1 MDGRTYSPTRIA
13 ISAILVVAAA
23 MLLVA
28 AALAGPTRS
37 AAASGPAAAGK
48 VGGTLRVNLS
58 TTDVQY
64 TDPSLEYES
73 TGWQIEYATALKL
86 LNWRETKATLFPEAA
101 TSFPLV
107 SAGGRRYTF
116 HIRPGLRLSN
126 GEKITAA
133 NFRYAFQ
140 RANNPKMNSPA
151 AAFLS
156 DLGSVTT
163 KGKYTLVISL
173 KKARP
178 DFASI
183 VSMPFFQA
191 ISLKLPIDPNG
202 VKLPASG
209 GPYYISAR
217 DIGRTIVLSRNKY
230 YKGNRPHNPNLISI
244 QVNTNLDTSLLQVR
258 SNQRDYDMFGV
269 PPTAHVQLHNQY
281 PKQYHVK
288 PGVITDF
295 LTMNTTYGSK
305 GEGIKNHSCFNG

>member
-107 SAGGRRYTF
+107 SAGGRATRSTSGPVSGSATG
-116 HIRPGLRLSN
+116 RR
-126 GEKITAA
+126 
-133 NFRYAFQ
+133 
-140 RANNPKMNSPA
+140 SPRR
-151 AAFLS
+151 
-156 DLGSVTT
+156 T
-163 KGKYTLVISL
+163 
-173 KKARP
+173 
-178 DFASI
+178 
-183 VSMPFFQA
+183 
-191 ISLKLPIDPNG
+191 
-202 VKLPASG
+202 SG
-209 GPYYISAR
+209 TRSS
-217 DIGRTIVLSRNKY
+217 GRTTPR
-230 YKGNRPHNPNLISI
+230 
-244 QVNTNLDTSLLQVR
+244 
-258 SNQRDYDMFGV
+258 
-269 PPTAHVQLHNQY
+269 
-281 PKQYHVK
+281 
-288 PGVITDF
+288 
-295 LTMNTTYGSK
+295 
-305 GEGIKNHSCFNG
+305 